1 MHQINQNRKLNI
13 YKNNSSNFV
22 KNLSNSLKNSVSG
35 LSDSSMQ
42 VVFSDKDESIIGK
55 ELGYLKNDE

>member
-1 MHQINQNRKLNI
+1 M
-13 YKNNSSNFV
+13 YKNNSLSYV

-35 LSDSSMQ
+35 GSDSSMQ

-55 ELGYLKNDE
+55 ELGYL

>member
-1 MHQINQNRKLNI
+1 MHQINQNEKLKI
-13 YKNNSSNFV
+13 YKNNSLNYV

-35 LSDSSMQ
+35 GSDSSMQ

-55 ELGYLKNDE
+55 ELGYL

>member
-1 MHQINQNRKLNI
+1 MHQINQNEKLKI
-13 YKNNSSNFV
+13 YKNNSLNFV

-35 LSDSSMQ
+35 VSDSSMQ

-55 ELGYLKNDE
+55 ELGYL

>member
-1 MHQINQNRKLNI
+1 LHQINQNEKLKI
-13 YKNNSSNFV
+13 YKNNSLNYV

-35 LSDSSMQ
+35 GSDSSMQ

-55 ELGYLKNDE
+55 ELGYL

>member
-1 MHQINQNRKLNI
+1 MHQINQNEKLKI
-13 YKNNSSNFV
+13 YKNNSLSYV

-35 LSDSSMQ
+35 GSDSSMQ

-55 ELGYLKNDE
+55 ELGYL

>member
-1 MHQINQNRKLNI
+1 MHQINQNEKLKI
-13 YKNNSSNFV
+13 YKNNSLNFV

-35 LSDSSMQ
+35 GSDSSMQ

-55 ELGYLKNDE
+55 ELGYL

>member
-1 MHQINQNRKLNI
+1 MHQINQNEKLKI
-13 YKNNSSNFV
+13 YKNKSLNYV

-35 LSDSSMQ
+35 GSDSSMQ

-55 ELGYLKNDE
+55 ELGYL